1 MILPRVVTRL
11 CVRGPGG
18 DHQAVQGVA
27 LRLLLHGTPG
37 ELGLVDSWA
46 LSSDWWTHTVLISD
60 WSGPRGLRAA
70 HPLHLLH
77 PAAAHHLPH
86 HLHHHQRN

>member
-1 MILPRVVTRL
+1 MWNINHFDQKAMILPRVVTRL

-46 LSSDWWTHTVLISD
+46 LSSDWWTHGAYL
-60 WSGPRGLRAA
+60 
-70 HPLHLLH
+70 
-77 PAAAHHLPH
+77 
-86 HLHHHQRN
+86 